1 MVVLRLIGCSD
12 SAVWVAK
19 EKKVV
24 SIASLDEP
32 LESSLQKICDKL
44 AIRGGACTVHFVA
57 KAAATKW
64 KGPPE
69 FLVVTPSPLDAAL
82 PLSRQGISASGDFLF
97 VTTSD
102 GLLPEWAGVE
112 PPRQQPVAASAPA
125 KASVPTPPARRHVSV
140 PPPLQRIPQSPSQSA
155 SATFSSAMSFSPA
168 EAQRTPASAASAA
181 SQQQR
186 ASGFSSGS
194 ASPVGAP
201 SPQGHIN
208 YYEPPQQ
215 LPGRSRTQ
223 PPASPSPAQ
232 LEAAQREVAGMR
244 GQLADMQ
251 AKLACAAD
259 REQTLADTQREL
271 AQARERLRVEQA
283 HRATLEAELQRARSD
298 LVAAEESVGR
308 RVEAETAAL
317 RDDIVTLRGT
327 HLDAKAEALALQQRL
342 AEAAAYLKEVEWEG
356 GRARALL
363 EEEAARLRLQ
373 VGSRDRQISALR
385 KDEQA
390 RVRAEREG
398 GRAACAE
405 HHLRAVCLLSPV
417 EAEGRE
423 AVQSEEANA
432 RESIQAYARAPM
444 AWMPASVVDVNTAA
458 FSTDVRRDLSWSRK
472 NTPTRLCLFG

>member
-44 AIRGGACTVHFVA
+44 AIRGGAAACTVHFVA

-64 KGPPE
+64 KGPPD
-69 FLVVTPSPLDAAL
+69 FLVVTPSPLDKAV

-112 PPRQQPVAASAPA
+112 PPRQQTVAASAPA
-125 KASVPTPPARRHVSV
+125 KASVPPPPARRNVSV
-140 PPPLQRIPQSPSQSA
+140 PPPLQRVPQSPSQSA
-155 SATFSSAMSFSPA
+155 SATFSSAVSFSPA
-168 EAQRTPASAASAA
+168 EAQHTPASAASA
-181 SQQQR
+181 SQQR
-186 ASGFSSGS
+186 ASSFAAAS
-194 ASPVGAP
+194 ASPAGAP

-208 YYEPPQQ
+208 YYEPPPQP
-215 LPGRSRTQ
+215 PGRSRTQ

-251 AKLACAAD
+251 AKLAGAAD

-271 AQARERLRVEQA
+271 AQARECLRVEQA

-317 RDDIVTLRGT
+317 REDIVTLRGT
-327 HLDAKAEALALQQRL
+327 HLDAKAEALALQQKL
-342 AEAAAYLKEVEWEG
+342 AEAAARLKEV
-356 GRARALL
+356 
-363 EEEAARLRLQ
+363 
-373 VGSRDRQISALR
+373 
-385 KDEQA
+385 
-390 RVRAEREG
+390 
-398 GRAACAE
+398 
-405 HHLRAVCLLSPV
+405 
-417 EAEGRE
+417 
-423 AVQSEEANA
+423 
-432 RESIQAYARAPM
+432 
-444 AWMPASVVDVNTAA
+444 
-458 FSTDVRRDLSWSRK
+458 
-472 NTPTRLCLFG
+472 